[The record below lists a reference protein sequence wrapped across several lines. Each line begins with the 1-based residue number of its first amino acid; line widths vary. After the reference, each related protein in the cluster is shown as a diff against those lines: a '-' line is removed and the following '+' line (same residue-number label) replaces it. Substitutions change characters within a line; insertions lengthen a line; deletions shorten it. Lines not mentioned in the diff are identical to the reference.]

1 MPHSGHL
8 FMIPYYNLRIMRN
21 SDHSH
26 VFYESLHDRG
36 NVFHLPIRD
45 RGHMIHKMPVI
56 IGKSN
61 IVNIKTIMAENVFM
75 L

>member
-21 SDHSH
+21 SDRGH

-45 RGHMIHKMPVI
+45 RGHMIGKMPVI
-56 IGKSN
+56 IGNLN